1 MFKEKLKEVFDSKLK
16 IAATICSVV
25 WFILYFALGANIFD
39 NMWNTSPALPFI
51 GGVFALIPI
60 ILQTVNLL
68 FWKNKWLDICVI
80 AESLAFS
87 LVHFF
92 FFAFVLSKLSYF
104 LITGTP
110 YFITIGLIAL
120 IAFFVFVFPK
130 LQKILKQIT
139 AVGLTVI
146 ISIICIICLF
156 DATPFYVSAG
166 ATVFAVED
174 EYQIAFATSHK
185 STGAI

>member
-104 LITGTP
+104 LITGT
-110 YFITIGLIAL
+110 
-120 IAFFVFVFPK
+120 
-130 LQKILKQIT
+130 
-139 AVGLTVI
+139 
-146 ISIICIICLF
+146 
-156 DATPFYVSAG
+156 DR
-166 ATVFAVED
+166 
-174 EYQIAFATSHK
+174 K
-185 STGAI
+185 STRLNSSHQQ